1 MNLPFP
7 IQGKLPVFVAL
18 SVRFICGLQALQL
31 LVKPSASS
39 ASAWSLVWGLSVGY
53 ASRDTD
59 GIPAGGPQRETT
71 AVSRLPH
78 PGWLLHPRK
87 FLPSCLWYLHGTLR
101 AKGSLPLPGKPFLQS
116 AKHPFRL
123 EQLLTSTEFGR
134 VQAEDFKAESNIIS
148 KFMRNPSS
156 PKCTNVLPEKWELLP
171 ES

>member
-1 MNLPFP
+1 MNRPSP
-7 IQGKLPVFVAL
+7 TQGKLPVFVAP
-18 SVRFICGLQALQL
+18 SVRFICRLQALQL

-39 ASAWSLVWGLSVGY
+39 ASAWSMVWGLSVER
-53 ASRDTD
+53 ASRDKDEILT
-59 GIPAGGPQRETT
+59 GAPQGETT

-78 PGWLLHPRK
+78 PVWFLHPRK
-87 FLPSCLWYLHGTLR
+87 FLSSCLWYLHGTLQ
-101 AKGSLPLPGKPFLQS
+101 AKGSLPFPDMPFFQS

-123 EQLLTSTEFGR
+123 EQLLTSTEFGQ

-156 PKCTNVLPEKWELLP
+156 PKCTNVLPEKWKLLP